1 MKSGTYEEKVE
12 VLLDVIDY
20 QNKGYLSWLDLKS
33 LCKQSFSLCVDA
45 QMTGLSHSDELTS
58 KPLFTAESRKY
69 VKNTEGGTFNSD
81 DVEEEMSEFFA
92 DLMFERVTTGK
103 ASSSD
108 AQLPPAW
115 SKKPAMTQIEK
126 EMQSVSIEDVRK
138 LLMRD
143 KESEESELFQ
153 LLCGFSTQIDPL
165 SEVKRGRVPED
176 DEESVKLFYA

>member
-1 MKSGTYEEKVE
+1 M
-12 VLLDVIDY
+12 DVIDY

-45 QMTGLSHSDELTS
+45 QMTGLSHTDELTS

-92 DLMFERVTTGK
+92 DLMFERVTGK
-103 ASSSD
+103 ASSE
-108 AQLPPAW
+108 AQLPPTG
-115 SKKPAMTQIEK
+115 SKKQAMTQIEK
-126 EMQSVSIEDVRK
+126 EMQSLSIEDVRN
-138 LLMRD
+138 LLLRD

-165 SEVKRGRVPED
+165 SEVKRGRIPED